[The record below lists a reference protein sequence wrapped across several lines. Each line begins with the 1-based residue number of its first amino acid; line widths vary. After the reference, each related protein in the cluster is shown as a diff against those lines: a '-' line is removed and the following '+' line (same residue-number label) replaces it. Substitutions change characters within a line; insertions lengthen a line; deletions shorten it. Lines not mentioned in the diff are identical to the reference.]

1 VQQLKKSK
9 NRKSKNKYSYSVQYP
24 NDPSINVYGIFT
36 AGSAPSDHNG
46 RQNRFNLDITSAN
59 QIWNSGG
66 ACNINFIP
74 QPIIEVNTV
83 IDVTNLD
90 INAALEGLVKNL
102 INQVKQMNGNQ
113 AGIYVVYT
121 SGNDFAAPSGSSRPI
136 GVGGVIIENFRL
148 ENGVPEFTLF
158 GSIALSNRALNFP
171 FAFAHEAGHV
181 LFTQINNQPV
191 NNVFM
196 FESIDPTGPFIDSV
210 GNVDPAHSNLTG
222 NLMAP
227 ILPINTPTINPL
239 QCQKASM
246 SRIFQ
251 NTTMA

>member
-1 VQQLKKSK
+1 MKKS
-9 NRKSKNKYSYSVQYP
+9 RKRKYRYKYSYSVQYQS
-24 NDPSINVYGIFT
+24 NPSVNVYGIFT
-36 AGSAPSDHNG
+36 PGSAPSDHNG
-46 RQNRFNLDITSAN
+46 RQNRFNRDIASAN
-59 QIWNSGG
+59 QIWNSGEE
-66 ACNINFIP
+66 CNINFIP

-83 IDVTNLD
+83 IDVTNL
-90 INAALEGLVKNL
+90 NTNTAFKGPVENL

-113 AGIYVVYT
+113 PGIYVVYT

-136 GVGGVIIENFRL
+136 GVGGVIIENFRV
-148 ENGVPEFTLF
+148 ENGVPQYTLF
-158 GSIALSNRALNFP
+158 GSIALSNRALSTP

-181 LFTQINNQPV
+181 LFTQLNNQPV

-196 FESIDPTGPFIDSV
+196 FESIDPTGPFIDSA

-227 ILPINTPTINPL
+227 ILPNNTPTINPL
-239 QCQKASM
+239 QCQKANM